1 MNDPRFTLTC
11 ENGSTT
17 PFYGFAA
24 PTSNTCYVPN
34 QFFDVCLRHRSRG
47 CVRLVAYLIRQTLG
61 WSDAEG
67 RPLRERFSFSYATLI
82 HEAGVGRDSI
92 RAALAEAEKHHF
104 IRCLR
109 RPVAYQSGTTAQV
122 GLYELCWDESGEYR
136 KDPEQFRGFFAGEG
150 NRTYIPNEYFDV
162 VVRQETLAIAKV
174 VGSVIRFSIGF
185 ATKWGHRR
193 QHVALSFSDLSRYA
207 ILADRSTL
215 SAAIKTAI
223 AKHFLVMIAPGIF
236 DPNAGQTSTAATYAI
251 CWIDGSGQ
259 SSLPP
264 LNEAVETTN
273 SRKTRPEKFSIAD
286 RSENPTGNGR
296 KTRPEKQSEN
306 QTGIQITMKN
316 NSLKQQAEAAAGFEL
331 LRIEGFDE
339 KSATALS
346 AQFGVER
353 ICRQIDWLEKRKIRS
368 NRLGMLRAAI
378 VGDWPAPDPTV
389 KSATLSRKLGR
400 PNSPRGDDQRH
411 ESGETNRRRG
421 STDVDRGVDSALRD
435 LRGRLG
441 I

>member
-1 MNDPRFTLTC
+1 MTDPRFTRPA

-17 PFYGFAA
+17 PFNGFAA

-92 RAALAEAEKHHF
+92 RTALAEAEKYHLV
-104 IRCLR
+104 RCLR

-122 GLYELCWDESGEYR
+122 GLYELCWDESGEYQ
-136 KDPEQFRGFFAGEG
+136 KDPEHFRGFFAGEG
-150 NRTYIPNEYFDV
+150 NRTYIPNEYFDL

-207 ILADRSTL
+207 NLADRSTL

-223 AKHFLVMIAPGIF
+223 TKRFLVMIAPGIF

-251 CWIDGSGQ
+251 CWIDGSLQ
-259 SSLPP
+259 SARPSL
-264 LNEAVETTN
+264 NQAVETPN
-273 SRKTRPEKFSIAD
+273 SRKTRPEKIAIAD

-306 QTGIQITMKN
+306 QTGIEITRKN
-316 NSLKQQAEAAAGFEL
+316 NNLKQQAEAAAGLEL
-331 LRIEGFDE
+331 LRAEGFDE
-339 KSATALS
+339 RAAVALS
-346 AQFGVER
+346 AKFSVER
-353 ICRQIDWLEKRKIRS
+353 ICRQIDWLAKRAIKT

-378 VGDWPAPDPTV
+378 VGDWPAPDPTMKAAV
-389 KSATLSRKLGR
+389 RSKKLGR
-400 PNSPRGDDQRH
+400 PNSQRCYDASH
-411 ESGETNRRRG
+411 ESNDQDRRNG
-421 STDVDRGVDSALRD
+421 FTDVDRGVGSTLRD
-435 LRGRLG
+435 LRARLG